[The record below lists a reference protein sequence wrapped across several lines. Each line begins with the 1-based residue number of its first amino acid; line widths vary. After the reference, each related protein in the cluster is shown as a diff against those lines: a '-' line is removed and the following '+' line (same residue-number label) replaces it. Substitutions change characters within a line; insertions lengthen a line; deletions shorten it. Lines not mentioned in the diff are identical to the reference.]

1 MSLKPN
7 RLRGVACMLGGS
19 GMLTLNDAVI
29 KWVGA
34 DHPVGQMITIRGLFV
49 MILVLAVVHR
59 PGGRGLR
66 TLRVSSISGMLVWA
80 LMLVASTYLFLTG
93 LQYLPLADAAA
104 LTFAGPLFVVMLAP
118 LLLGESVGWHRRLGV
133 AVGFGGV
140 LLILKPGAEAFRWA
154 AFLPLSV
161 ALIEALRDMIAR
173 RMVASETT
181 LAMVFSGALVVTV
194 SGLVTMPWGWPPID
208 PTTIGL
214 LALAACLQGSA
225 HFFMVEA
232 FRHGEAA
239 FISPFR
245 YASVL
250 WATAL
255 GFVLWGDLPEAWII
269 VGGGLLI
276 GSGLYLLRSKK
287 TG

>member
-1 MSLKPN
+1 MPMKSN
-7 RLRGVACMLGGS
+7 RLRGVVCMLVGS
-19 GMLTLNDAVI
+19 GMLTLNDSVI

-34 DHPVGQMITIRGLFV
+34 AHPVSQMISIRGLFV
-49 MILVLAVVHR
+49 ILFVLLIVHR
-59 PGGRGLR
+59 PGGGGFRI
-66 TLRVSSISGMLVWA
+66 LRVSSIPGMLAWT

-140 LLILKPGAEAFRWA
+140 LLILKPGADAFRWA
-154 AFLPLSV
+154 ALLPLSV
-161 ALIEALRDMIAR
+161 AFIEALRDMVAR
-173 RMVASETT
+173 RMVASEKT
-181 LAMVFSGALVVTV
+181 LAMVFSGAVVVTI
-194 SGLVTMPWGWPPID
+194 SGLVAAPWGWPPID
-208 PTTIGL
+208 LPTIGL

-232 FRHGEAA
+232 FRYGEAA

-245 YASVL
+245 YASVF
-250 WATAL
+250 WATTL
-255 GFVLWGDLPEAWII
+255 GFVLWGDLPDAWIV

-287 TG
+287 AG